1 MVGFVYICNVSF
13 VCGCPAAFALFIQRW
28 ANMKLNVLFSDRW
41 ESMCKMLVLMGC
53 IYIYICMLSKV
64 CWMDCSKHTA
74 WLLLSAENSHLE
86 SCSSGTAECGHWW
99 VKWNSC
105 LHFNGLKSHETSG
118 KKKMGLLFF
127 SFSWWCL
134 VAPGLAKLGDKI
146 SFLCFVLLLKKIL
159 PRKGMCMIIVSH
171 CQQNKQYCSVDVVGK
186 AQLRVF
192 GKLSRKEEMSKMPCM
207 VFITRDLQK

>member
-1 MVGFVYICNVSF
+1 MPSSLRFVYSKMSKHETECSFQWSVKINV
-13 VCGCPAAFALFIQRW
+13 Q
-28 ANMKLNVLFSDRW
+28 NVGPYG
-41 ESMCKMLVLMGC
+41 VC

-105 LHFNGLKSHETSG
+105 LHFNGLKSQETSG